1 MGYSSILKTDFYKVT
16 HMQQYNTGIT
26 HFTSYLTPRESRF
39 KNIDKMVVFGIA
51 NFVNEILYKDFNE
64 NFFGKHWLDIYE
76 DLIEVLHDGLHYSLP
91 TIKETELKIKKL
103 HELGYLPIEL
113 NGLPEGT
120 LCPMGVPAIE
130 IRSTHPDFAWVAQSI
145 ESILSCEFWHPAI
158 SATMALEYK
167 KIAKAAYDK
176 TVDDDISH
184 MTAMCD
190 FSMRGQ
196 ESYDSAVASGAAFLT
211 SFYNCSTIESRRYIR
226 ENYNDTKPERVNG
239 LTSTEHSVMCSDYA
253 ICGDER
259 ETFKRLLTEV
269 YPDTSF
275 AAVADSYDFWNVVT
289 NILPSLREE
298 IEAHNGFIGIRHD
311 CYTETAQLLTQKGWQ
326 YIKDITIEDKVAQF
340 DNGEI
345 TFVSPLKIINDPYKG
360 DMYRFYS
367 DKFGINTMVTPN
379 HRMVRFNK
387 KKQNY
392 QVITADKI
400 CYYDGM
406 GLPRNGLLK
415 GEVSELTPL
424 EKLFIAYQADGYC
437 TKSCLNKTE
446 QFDRGYTIKFQFSK
460 KKKIKHLIE
469 ICEEGGF
476 EYWVRS
482 GYKPHKLSQKEETE
496 ICVKIFEKPIK
507 RFENWVVLTD
517 KNKDWCRA
525 FIEEMSYWDCRIRKD
540 CPYIYE
546 YVNTHIKDA
555 EIVQTIGSLA
565 GYNTH
570 FSLRDDNR
578 KEHYKNC
585 CYVTINKE
593 NNIPCYTIH
602 KEKIENYEGNI
613 YCVNVPSGQLIVR
626 DNNQIFI
633 SGNSSE
639 PVHALCGIKSINLNK
654 ILCGEPEV
662 NNFEDFESLV
672 YEIVNDDLHFDEV
685 EEVYFEYKFKDIT
698 YKGVFD
704 IIPYVESYDHKGR
717 EWIAYETTFLR
728 EERTPEDKGMVESL
742 YELFGGYTN
751 SKGYKVMNPKLKA
764 VYGDSITIPRAKE
777 IYKRLEEK
785 GFAANNVSLGVGSFS
800 MECLEEDGVLK
811 PFTRDSF
818 SIAVKATY
826 CIYNDNGEEKE
837 IFIYK
842 DPKGCSGKKSL
853 KGLCRVAESYEEIK
867 VVQGLNQEQYDS
879 LEPVSLFVNYFK
891 DGNVNKYSFKDIRN
905 RMEDNI

>member
-26 HFTSYLTPRESRF
+26 HFTSYLTPRGSRF

-196 ESYDSAVASGAAFLT
+196 ESYTSSVASGAAFLT

-226 ENYNDTKPERVNG
+226 ENYNDAKPERVNG

-259 ETFKRLLTEV
+259 ETFRRLLTEV
-269 YPDTSF
+269 YPNTSF
-275 AAVADSYDFWNVVT
+275 AAVADSRDFWNVVT

-311 CYTETAQLLTQKGWQ
+311 
-326 YIKDITIEDKVAQF
+326 
-340 DNGEI
+340 
-345 TFVSPLKIINDPYKG
+345 
-360 DMYRFYS
+360 S
-367 DKFGINTMVTPN
+367 D
-379 HRMVRFNK
+379 
-387 KKQNY
+387 
-392 QVITADKI
+392 
-400 CYYDGM
+400 
-406 GLPRNGLLK
+406 
-415 GEVSELTPL
+415 
-424 EKLFIAYQADGYC
+424 
-437 TKSCLNKTE
+437 
-446 QFDRGYTIKFQFSK
+446 
-460 KKKIKHLIE
+460 
-469 ICEEGGF
+469 
-476 EYWVRS
+476 
-482 GYKPHKLSQKEETE
+482 
-496 ICVKIFEKPIK
+496 
-507 RFENWVVLTD
+507 
-517 KNKDWCRA
+517 
-525 FIEEMSYWDCRIRKD
+525 
-540 CPYIYE
+540 
-546 YVNTHIKDA
+546 
-555 EIVQTIGSLA
+555 
-565 GYNTH
+565 
-570 FSLRDDNR
+570 
-578 KEHYKNC
+578 
-585 CYVTINKE
+585 
-593 NNIPCYTIH
+593 
-602 KEKIENYEGNI
+602 
-613 YCVNVPSGQLIVR
+613 
-626 DNNQIFI
+626 
-633 SGNSSE
+633 E

-685 EEVYFEYKFKDIT
+685 EEVYFEYKFKDIA
-698 YKGVFD
+698 YRGVFD

-853 KGLCRVAESYEEIK
+853 KGLCRVVENYKEIK
-867 VVQGLNQEQYDS
+867 VVQELNQQQYDA
-879 LEPVSLFVNYFK
+879 LKPVSLFVNYFK
-891 DGNVNKYSFKDIRN
+891 DGTVNKYSFKDIRS

>member
-16 HMQQYNTGIT
+16 HMQQYQKGIT
-26 HFTSYLTPRESRF
+26 HFTSYLTPRGSRF
-39 KNIDKMVVFGIA
+39 KNIDKMAVFGIA

-64 NFFGKHWLDIYE
+64 NFFSKHWLDIYE
-76 DLIEVLHDGLHYSLP
+76 DLIEVLFDGLGYSLSS
-91 TIKETELKIKKL
+91 IKETELKVKKL

-196 ESYDSAVASGAAFLT
+196 ESYASSVASGAAFLT

-269 YPDTSF
+269 YPNTSF
-275 AAVADSYDFWNVVT
+275 AAVSDSYDFWNVVT

-311 CYTETAQLLTQKGWQ
+311 
-326 YIKDITIEDKVAQF
+326 
-340 DNGEI
+340 
-345 TFVSPLKIINDPYKG
+345 
-360 DMYRFYS
+360 S
-367 DKFGINTMVTPN
+367 D
-379 HRMVRFNK
+379 
-387 KKQNY
+387 
-392 QVITADKI
+392 
-400 CYYDGM
+400 
-406 GLPRNGLLK
+406 
-415 GEVSELTPL
+415 
-424 EKLFIAYQADGYC
+424 
-437 TKSCLNKTE
+437 
-446 QFDRGYTIKFQFSK
+446 
-460 KKKIKHLIE
+460 
-469 ICEEGGF
+469 
-476 EYWVRS
+476 
-482 GYKPHKLSQKEETE
+482 
-496 ICVKIFEKPIK
+496 
-507 RFENWVVLTD
+507 
-517 KNKDWCRA
+517 
-525 FIEEMSYWDCRIRKD
+525 
-540 CPYIYE
+540 
-546 YVNTHIKDA
+546 
-555 EIVQTIGSLA
+555 
-565 GYNTH
+565 
-570 FSLRDDNR
+570 
-578 KEHYKNC
+578 
-585 CYVTINKE
+585 
-593 NNIPCYTIH
+593 
-602 KEKIENYEGNI
+602 
-613 YCVNVPSGQLIVR
+613 
-626 DNNQIFI
+626 
-633 SGNSSE
+633 E
-639 PVHALCGIKSINLNK
+639 PVHALCGINCINLND
-654 ILCGEPEV
+654 ILVYDVEV
-662 NNFEDFESLV
+662 NDFEDFENLA
-672 YEIVNDDLHFDEV
+672 YEIMNDDFRFTK
-685 EEVYFEYKFKDIT
+685 EERVYIEYTFANKN
-698 YKGVFD
+698 YHGVFD
-704 IIPYVESYDHKGR
+704 IIPYVEEVDKNGY
-717 EWIAYETTFLR
+717 EWIRCELNLI
-728 EERTPEDKGMVESL
+728 EKERTPEDKGLVETL
-742 YELFGGYTN
+742 YELFGGEKN
-751 SKGYKVMNPKLKA
+751 NKGYIVVNPKVKA

-777 IYKRLEEK
+777 IYRRLEKK

-826 CIYNDNGEEKE
+826 CVYNDNGEEKE

-853 KGLCRVAESYEEIK
+853 KGLCRVVENYEEIK
-867 VVQGLNQEQYDS
+867 VVQELNQQQYDA
-879 LEPVSLFVNYFK
+879 LEPASLFVNYFK

>member
-26 HFTSYLTPRESRF
+26 HFTSYLTPRGSRF
-39 KNIDKMVVFGIA
+39 KTIDKMVVFGIA

-91 TIKETELKIKKL
+91 IIKETELKIKKL

-226 ENYNDTKPERVNG
+226 ENYNDAKPERVNG

-269 YPDTSF
+269 YPNTSF
-275 AAVADSYDFWNVVT
+275 AAVSDSYDFWNVVT

-311 CYTETAQLLTQKGWQ
+311 
-326 YIKDITIEDKVAQF
+326 
-340 DNGEI
+340 
-345 TFVSPLKIINDPYKG
+345 
-360 DMYRFYS
+360 S
-367 DKFGINTMVTPN
+367 D
-379 HRMVRFNK
+379 
-387 KKQNY
+387 
-392 QVITADKI
+392 
-400 CYYDGM
+400 
-406 GLPRNGLLK
+406 
-415 GEVSELTPL
+415 
-424 EKLFIAYQADGYC
+424 
-437 TKSCLNKTE
+437 
-446 QFDRGYTIKFQFSK
+446 
-460 KKKIKHLIE
+460 
-469 ICEEGGF
+469 
-476 EYWVRS
+476 
-482 GYKPHKLSQKEETE
+482 
-496 ICVKIFEKPIK
+496 
-507 RFENWVVLTD
+507 
-517 KNKDWCRA
+517 
-525 FIEEMSYWDCRIRKD
+525 
-540 CPYIYE
+540 
-546 YVNTHIKDA
+546 
-555 EIVQTIGSLA
+555 
-565 GYNTH
+565 
-570 FSLRDDNR
+570 
-578 KEHYKNC
+578 
-585 CYVTINKE
+585 
-593 NNIPCYTIH
+593 
-602 KEKIENYEGNI
+602 
-613 YCVNVPSGQLIVR
+613 
-626 DNNQIFI
+626 
-633 SGNSSE
+633 E

-685 EEVYFEYKFKDIT
+685 EEVYFEYKFKDIA
-698 YKGVFD
+698 YKGVVGS
-704 IIPYVESYDHKGR
+704 IPYVESYDHKGR

-853 KGLCRVAESYEEIK
+853 KGLCRVVENYEEIK
-867 VVQGLNQEQYDS
+867 VVQELNQQQYDA
-879 LEPVSLFVNYFK
+879 LKPASLFVNYFK

>member
-1 MGYSSILKTDFYKVT
+1 MNSILKTDFYKVT
-16 HMQQYNTGIT
+16 HMLQYRDNIT
-26 HFTSYLTPRESRF
+26 HFTSYLAPRGSRF
-39 KNIDKMVVFGIA
+39 QSIDKMVVFGIA
-51 NFVNEILYKDFNE
+51 NFVNEYLFKGFNE
-64 NFFGKHWLDIYE
+64 EFFNAEWPLVRNE
-76 DLIEVLHDGLHYSLP
+76 VVEVLENGLGYPQRLVNN
-91 TIKETELKIKKL
+91 TLVKIEAL
-103 HELGYLPIEL
+103 HNLGYLPIEI

-120 LCPMGVPAIE
+120 LCPMQVPAIE

-196 ESYDSAVASGAAFLT
+196 ESYTSSVASGAAFLT

-311 CYTETAQLLTQKGWQ
+311 
-326 YIKDITIEDKVAQF
+326 
-340 DNGEI
+340 
-345 TFVSPLKIINDPYKG
+345 
-360 DMYRFYS
+360 S
-367 DKFGINTMVTPN
+367 D
-379 HRMVRFNK
+379 
-387 KKQNY
+387 
-392 QVITADKI
+392 
-400 CYYDGM
+400 
-406 GLPRNGLLK
+406 
-415 GEVSELTPL
+415 
-424 EKLFIAYQADGYC
+424 
-437 TKSCLNKTE
+437 
-446 QFDRGYTIKFQFSK
+446 
-460 KKKIKHLIE
+460 
-469 ICEEGGF
+469 
-476 EYWVRS
+476 
-482 GYKPHKLSQKEETE
+482 
-496 ICVKIFEKPIK
+496 
-507 RFENWVVLTD
+507 
-517 KNKDWCRA
+517 
-525 FIEEMSYWDCRIRKD
+525 
-540 CPYIYE
+540 
-546 YVNTHIKDA
+546 
-555 EIVQTIGSLA
+555 
-565 GYNTH
+565 
-570 FSLRDDNR
+570 
-578 KEHYKNC
+578 
-585 CYVTINKE
+585 
-593 NNIPCYTIH
+593 
-602 KEKIENYEGNI
+602 
-613 YCVNVPSGQLIVR
+613 
-626 DNNQIFI
+626 
-633 SGNSSE
+633 E

-685 EEVYFEYKFKDIT
+685 EEVYFEYKFKDIA

-777 IYKRLEEK
+777 IYRRLEEK

-853 KGLCRVAESYEEIK
+853 KGLCRVVENYKEIK
-867 VVQGLNQEQYDS
+867 VVQELNQQQYDA
-879 LEPVSLFVNYFK
+879 LKPASLFVNYFK
-891 DGNVNKYSFKDIRN
+891 DGTVNKYSFKDIRS

>member
-26 HFTSYLTPRESRF
+26 HFTSYLTPRGSRF

-64 NFFGKHWLDIYE
+64 NFFDKHWLDIYE

-196 ESYDSAVASGAAFLT
+196 ESYTSSVASGAAFLT

-311 CYTETAQLLTQKGWQ
+311 
-326 YIKDITIEDKVAQF
+326 
-340 DNGEI
+340 
-345 TFVSPLKIINDPYKG
+345 
-360 DMYRFYS
+360 S
-367 DKFGINTMVTPN
+367 D
-379 HRMVRFNK
+379 
-387 KKQNY
+387 
-392 QVITADKI
+392 
-400 CYYDGM
+400 
-406 GLPRNGLLK
+406 
-415 GEVSELTPL
+415 
-424 EKLFIAYQADGYC
+424 
-437 TKSCLNKTE
+437 
-446 QFDRGYTIKFQFSK
+446 
-460 KKKIKHLIE
+460 
-469 ICEEGGF
+469 
-476 EYWVRS
+476 
-482 GYKPHKLSQKEETE
+482 
-496 ICVKIFEKPIK
+496 
-507 RFENWVVLTD
+507 
-517 KNKDWCRA
+517 
-525 FIEEMSYWDCRIRKD
+525 
-540 CPYIYE
+540 
-546 YVNTHIKDA
+546 
-555 EIVQTIGSLA
+555 
-565 GYNTH
+565 
-570 FSLRDDNR
+570 
-578 KEHYKNC
+578 
-585 CYVTINKE
+585 
-593 NNIPCYTIH
+593 
-602 KEKIENYEGNI
+602 
-613 YCVNVPSGQLIVR
+613 
-626 DNNQIFI
+626 
-633 SGNSSE
+633 E

-672 YEIVNDDLHFDEV
+672 YEIVNDDLHFDEI

-704 IIPYVESYDHKGR
+704 IIPYVENYDHKGR

-728 EERTPEDKGMVESL
+728 KERTSEDKGMVESL

-777 IYKRLEEK
+777 IYRRLEEK

-867 VVQGLNQEQYDS
+867 VVQGLTQEQYDS

-891 DGNVNKYSFKDIRN
+891 DGNVNKYSFKDIRS

>member
-26 HFTSYLTPRESRF
+26 HFTSYLTPRGSRF

-103 HELGYLPIEL
+103 YNLGYLPIEL

-196 ESYDSAVASGAAFLT
+196 ESYASSVASGAAFLT

-259 ETFKRLLTEV
+259 ETFRRLLTEV

-275 AAVADSYDFWNVVT
+275 AAVSDSYDFWNVVT

-311 CYTETAQLLTQKGWQ
+311 
-326 YIKDITIEDKVAQF
+326 
-340 DNGEI
+340 
-345 TFVSPLKIINDPYKG
+345 
-360 DMYRFYS
+360 S
-367 DKFGINTMVTPN
+367 D
-379 HRMVRFNK
+379 
-387 KKQNY
+387 
-392 QVITADKI
+392 
-400 CYYDGM
+400 
-406 GLPRNGLLK
+406 
-415 GEVSELTPL
+415 
-424 EKLFIAYQADGYC
+424 
-437 TKSCLNKTE
+437 
-446 QFDRGYTIKFQFSK
+446 
-460 KKKIKHLIE
+460 
-469 ICEEGGF
+469 
-476 EYWVRS
+476 
-482 GYKPHKLSQKEETE
+482 
-496 ICVKIFEKPIK
+496 
-507 RFENWVVLTD
+507 
-517 KNKDWCRA
+517 
-525 FIEEMSYWDCRIRKD
+525 
-540 CPYIYE
+540 
-546 YVNTHIKDA
+546 
-555 EIVQTIGSLA
+555 
-565 GYNTH
+565 
-570 FSLRDDNR
+570 
-578 KEHYKNC
+578 
-585 CYVTINKE
+585 
-593 NNIPCYTIH
+593 
-602 KEKIENYEGNI
+602 
-613 YCVNVPSGQLIVR
+613 
-626 DNNQIFI
+626 
-633 SGNSSE
+633 E
-639 PVHALCGIKSINLNK
+639 PVHALCGINCINLNK

-800 MECLEEDGVLK
+800 MECLEEDGILK

-826 CIYNDNGEEKE
+826 CIYNNNGEEKE

-853 KGLCRVAESYEEIK
+853 KGLCRVVEDYKEIK
-867 VVQGLNQEQYDS
+867 VVQELNQQQYDV
-879 LEPVSLFVNYFK
+879 LKPASLFVNYFK
-891 DGNVNKYSFKDIRN
+891 DGNVNKYSFKDIRS

>member
-26 HFTSYLTPRESRF
+26 HFTSYLTPRGSRF

-51 NFVNEILYKDFNE
+51 IFVNEILYKDFNE

-103 HELGYLPIEL
+103 YNLGYLPIEL

-196 ESYDSAVASGAAFLT
+196 ESYASSVASGAAFLT

-269 YPDTSF
+269 YPNTSF
-275 AAVADSYDFWNVVT
+275 AAVSDSYDFWNVVT
-289 NILPSLREE
+289 NILPSLRKE

-311 CYTETAQLLTQKGWQ
+311 
-326 YIKDITIEDKVAQF
+326 
-340 DNGEI
+340 
-345 TFVSPLKIINDPYKG
+345 
-360 DMYRFYS
+360 S
-367 DKFGINTMVTPN
+367 D
-379 HRMVRFNK
+379 
-387 KKQNY
+387 
-392 QVITADKI
+392 
-400 CYYDGM
+400 
-406 GLPRNGLLK
+406 
-415 GEVSELTPL
+415 
-424 EKLFIAYQADGYC
+424 
-437 TKSCLNKTE
+437 
-446 QFDRGYTIKFQFSK
+446 
-460 KKKIKHLIE
+460 
-469 ICEEGGF
+469 
-476 EYWVRS
+476 
-482 GYKPHKLSQKEETE
+482 
-496 ICVKIFEKPIK
+496 
-507 RFENWVVLTD
+507 
-517 KNKDWCRA
+517 
-525 FIEEMSYWDCRIRKD
+525 
-540 CPYIYE
+540 
-546 YVNTHIKDA
+546 
-555 EIVQTIGSLA
+555 
-565 GYNTH
+565 
-570 FSLRDDNR
+570 
-578 KEHYKNC
+578 
-585 CYVTINKE
+585 
-593 NNIPCYTIH
+593 
-602 KEKIENYEGNI
+602 
-613 YCVNVPSGQLIVR
+613 
-626 DNNQIFI
+626 
-633 SGNSSE
+633 E

-800 MECLEEDGVLK
+800 MECLEEDGILK

-826 CIYNDNGEEKE
+826 CIYNNNGEEKE

-853 KGLCRVAESYEEIK
+853 KGLCRVVEDYKEIK
-867 VVQGLNQEQYDS
+867 VVQELNQQQYDE
-879 LEPVSLFVNYFK
+879 LKPASLFVNYFK
-891 DGNVNKYSFKDIRN
+891 DGNVNKYSFKDIRS

>member
-26 HFTSYLTPRESRF
+26 HFTSYLTPRGSRF

-76 DLIEVLHDGLHYSLP
+76 DLIEVLHDGLGYSLP
-91 TIKETELKIKKL
+91 IIKETELKIKKL
-103 HELGYLPIEL
+103 YNLGYLPIEL

-196 ESYDSAVASGAAFLT
+196 ESYTSSVASGAAFLT

-259 ETFKRLLTEV
+259 ETFRRLLTEV

-275 AAVADSYDFWNVVT
+275 AAVSDSYDFWNVVT

-311 CYTETAQLLTQKGWQ
+311 
-326 YIKDITIEDKVAQF
+326 
-340 DNGEI
+340 
-345 TFVSPLKIINDPYKG
+345 
-360 DMYRFYS
+360 S
-367 DKFGINTMVTPN
+367 D
-379 HRMVRFNK
+379 
-387 KKQNY
+387 
-392 QVITADKI
+392 
-400 CYYDGM
+400 
-406 GLPRNGLLK
+406 
-415 GEVSELTPL
+415 
-424 EKLFIAYQADGYC
+424 
-437 TKSCLNKTE
+437 
-446 QFDRGYTIKFQFSK
+446 
-460 KKKIKHLIE
+460 
-469 ICEEGGF
+469 
-476 EYWVRS
+476 
-482 GYKPHKLSQKEETE
+482 
-496 ICVKIFEKPIK
+496 
-507 RFENWVVLTD
+507 
-517 KNKDWCRA
+517 
-525 FIEEMSYWDCRIRKD
+525 
-540 CPYIYE
+540 
-546 YVNTHIKDA
+546 
-555 EIVQTIGSLA
+555 
-565 GYNTH
+565 
-570 FSLRDDNR
+570 
-578 KEHYKNC
+578 
-585 CYVTINKE
+585 
-593 NNIPCYTIH
+593 
-602 KEKIENYEGNI
+602 
-613 YCVNVPSGQLIVR
+613 
-626 DNNQIFI
+626 
-633 SGNSSE
+633 E

-685 EEVYFEYKFKDIT
+685 EEVYFEYKFKDIA

-818 SIAVKATY
+818 SIAVKATC

-853 KGLCRVAESYEEIK
+853 KGLCRVVENYKEIK
-867 VVQGLNQEQYDS
+867 VVQELNQQQYDA
-879 LEPVSLFVNYFK
+879 LEPASLFVNYFK

>member
-26 HFTSYLTPRESRF
+26 HFTSYLTPRGSRF
-39 KNIDKMVVFGIA
+39 KNIDKMVVFGVA

-130 IRSTHPDFAWVAQSI
+130 IRSTHSDFAWVAQSI

-196 ESYDSAVASGAAFLT
+196 ESYTSSVASGAAFLT

-259 ETFKRLLTEV
+259 ETFRRLLTEV

-275 AAVADSYDFWNVVT
+275 AAVSDSYDFWNVVT

-311 CYTETAQLLTQKGWQ
+311 
-326 YIKDITIEDKVAQF
+326 
-340 DNGEI
+340 
-345 TFVSPLKIINDPYKG
+345 
-360 DMYRFYS
+360 S
-367 DKFGINTMVTPN
+367 D
-379 HRMVRFNK
+379 
-387 KKQNY
+387 
-392 QVITADKI
+392 
-400 CYYDGM
+400 
-406 GLPRNGLLK
+406 
-415 GEVSELTPL
+415 
-424 EKLFIAYQADGYC
+424 
-437 TKSCLNKTE
+437 
-446 QFDRGYTIKFQFSK
+446 
-460 KKKIKHLIE
+460 
-469 ICEEGGF
+469 
-476 EYWVRS
+476 
-482 GYKPHKLSQKEETE
+482 
-496 ICVKIFEKPIK
+496 
-507 RFENWVVLTD
+507 
-517 KNKDWCRA
+517 
-525 FIEEMSYWDCRIRKD
+525 
-540 CPYIYE
+540 
-546 YVNTHIKDA
+546 
-555 EIVQTIGSLA
+555 
-565 GYNTH
+565 
-570 FSLRDDNR
+570 
-578 KEHYKNC
+578 
-585 CYVTINKE
+585 
-593 NNIPCYTIH
+593 
-602 KEKIENYEGNI
+602 
-613 YCVNVPSGQLIVR
+613 
-626 DNNQIFI
+626 
-633 SGNSSE
+633 E

-842 DPKGCSGKKSL
+842 DPKGCSAKKSL
-853 KGLCRVAESYEEIK
+853 KGLCRVAEGYDEIK
-867 VVQGLNQEQYDS
+867 VLQGLSQQQYDS

>member
-26 HFTSYLTPRESRF
+26 HFTSYLTPRGSRF

-103 HELGYLPIEL
+103 YNLGYLPIEL

-196 ESYDSAVASGAAFLT
+196 ESYTSSVASGAAFLT

-226 ENYNDTKPERVNG
+226 ENYNDAKPERVNG

-259 ETFKRLLTEV
+259 ETFRRLLTEV

-275 AAVADSYDFWNVVT
+275 AAVSDSYDFWNVVT

-311 CYTETAQLLTQKGWQ
+311 
-326 YIKDITIEDKVAQF
+326 
-340 DNGEI
+340 
-345 TFVSPLKIINDPYKG
+345 
-360 DMYRFYS
+360 S
-367 DKFGINTMVTPN
+367 D
-379 HRMVRFNK
+379 
-387 KKQNY
+387 
-392 QVITADKI
+392 
-400 CYYDGM
+400 
-406 GLPRNGLLK
+406 
-415 GEVSELTPL
+415 
-424 EKLFIAYQADGYC
+424 
-437 TKSCLNKTE
+437 
-446 QFDRGYTIKFQFSK
+446 
-460 KKKIKHLIE
+460 
-469 ICEEGGF
+469 
-476 EYWVRS
+476 
-482 GYKPHKLSQKEETE
+482 
-496 ICVKIFEKPIK
+496 
-507 RFENWVVLTD
+507 
-517 KNKDWCRA
+517 
-525 FIEEMSYWDCRIRKD
+525 
-540 CPYIYE
+540 
-546 YVNTHIKDA
+546 
-555 EIVQTIGSLA
+555 
-565 GYNTH
+565 
-570 FSLRDDNR
+570 
-578 KEHYKNC
+578 
-585 CYVTINKE
+585 
-593 NNIPCYTIH
+593 
-602 KEKIENYEGNI
+602 
-613 YCVNVPSGQLIVR
+613 
-626 DNNQIFI
+626 
-633 SGNSSE
+633 E

-685 EEVYFEYKFKDIT
+685 EKVYFEYKFKDIA

-777 IYKRLEEK
+777 IYKRLEDK

-800 MECLEEDGVLK
+800 MECLEENGELK

-826 CIYNDNGEEKE
+826 CIYDDNGEEKE

-853 KGLCRVAESYEEIK
+853 KGLCRVVENYEEIK
-867 VVQGLNQEQYDS
+867 VVQELNQQQYDALKS
-879 LEPVSLFVNYFK
+879 ASLFVNYFK
-891 DGNVNKYSFKDIRN
+891 DGTVNKYSFKDIRS

>member
-26 HFTSYLTPRESRF
+26 HFTSYLTPRGSRF

-64 NFFGKHWLDIYE
+64 NFFCKHWLDIYE
-76 DLIEVLHDGLHYSLP
+76 DLIEVLHDGLRYSLP

-196 ESYDSAVASGAAFLT
+196 ESYTSSVASGAAFLT

-269 YPDTSF
+269 YPNTSF
-275 AAVADSYDFWNVVT
+275 AAVSDSYDFWNVVT

-311 CYTETAQLLTQKGWQ
+311 
-326 YIKDITIEDKVAQF
+326 
-340 DNGEI
+340 
-345 TFVSPLKIINDPYKG
+345 
-360 DMYRFYS
+360 S
-367 DKFGINTMVTPN
+367 D
-379 HRMVRFNK
+379 
-387 KKQNY
+387 
-392 QVITADKI
+392 
-400 CYYDGM
+400 
-406 GLPRNGLLK
+406 
-415 GEVSELTPL
+415 
-424 EKLFIAYQADGYC
+424 
-437 TKSCLNKTE
+437 
-446 QFDRGYTIKFQFSK
+446 
-460 KKKIKHLIE
+460 
-469 ICEEGGF
+469 
-476 EYWVRS
+476 
-482 GYKPHKLSQKEETE
+482 
-496 ICVKIFEKPIK
+496 
-507 RFENWVVLTD
+507 
-517 KNKDWCRA
+517 
-525 FIEEMSYWDCRIRKD
+525 
-540 CPYIYE
+540 
-546 YVNTHIKDA
+546 
-555 EIVQTIGSLA
+555 
-565 GYNTH
+565 
-570 FSLRDDNR
+570 
-578 KEHYKNC
+578 
-585 CYVTINKE
+585 
-593 NNIPCYTIH
+593 
-602 KEKIENYEGNI
+602 
-613 YCVNVPSGQLIVR
+613 
-626 DNNQIFI
+626 
-633 SGNSSE
+633 E
-639 PVHALCGIKSINLNK
+639 PVHALCGIPQFNFNK
-654 ILCGEPEV
+654 IYSFNEDIIHISDEEE
-662 NNFEDFESLV
+662 FEDFIYEFMNDNYPKVDESF
-672 YEIVNDDLHFDEV
+672 EA
-685 EEVYFEYKFKDIT
+685 YFEYTNKPEEENHEEQFFSGV
-698 YKGVFD
+698 YK
-704 IIPYVESYDHKGR
+704 IIPITFTYNLGLEKHG
-717 EWIAYETTFLR
+717 YEIQKVRDSLTY
-728 EERTPEDKGMVESL
+728 EDKGMVESL
-742 YELFGGYTN
+742 YELFGGYIN

-853 KGLCRVAESYEEIK
+853 KGLCRVVENYKEMK
-867 VVQGLNQEQYDS
+867 VVQELNRQQYDA
-879 LEPVSLFVNYFK
+879 LEPASLFVNYFK

>member
-26 HFTSYLTPRESRF
+26 HFTSYLTPRGSRF

-103 HELGYLPIEL
+103 YNLGYLPIEL

-196 ESYDSAVASGAAFLT
+196 ESYASSVASGAAFLT

-269 YPDTSF
+269 YPNTSF
-275 AAVADSYDFWNVVT
+275 AAVSDSYDFWNVVT
-289 NILPSLREE
+289 NILPSLRKE

-311 CYTETAQLLTQKGWQ
+311 
-326 YIKDITIEDKVAQF
+326 
-340 DNGEI
+340 
-345 TFVSPLKIINDPYKG
+345 
-360 DMYRFYS
+360 S
-367 DKFGINTMVTPN
+367 D
-379 HRMVRFNK
+379 
-387 KKQNY
+387 
-392 QVITADKI
+392 
-400 CYYDGM
+400 
-406 GLPRNGLLK
+406 
-415 GEVSELTPL
+415 
-424 EKLFIAYQADGYC
+424 
-437 TKSCLNKTE
+437 
-446 QFDRGYTIKFQFSK
+446 
-460 KKKIKHLIE
+460 
-469 ICEEGGF
+469 
-476 EYWVRS
+476 
-482 GYKPHKLSQKEETE
+482 
-496 ICVKIFEKPIK
+496 
-507 RFENWVVLTD
+507 
-517 KNKDWCRA
+517 
-525 FIEEMSYWDCRIRKD
+525 
-540 CPYIYE
+540 
-546 YVNTHIKDA
+546 
-555 EIVQTIGSLA
+555 
-565 GYNTH
+565 
-570 FSLRDDNR
+570 
-578 KEHYKNC
+578 
-585 CYVTINKE
+585 
-593 NNIPCYTIH
+593 
-602 KEKIENYEGNI
+602 
-613 YCVNVPSGQLIVR
+613 
-626 DNNQIFI
+626 
-633 SGNSSE
+633 E

-800 MECLEEDGVLK
+800 MECLEEDGILK

-826 CIYNDNGEEKE
+826 CIYNNNGEEKE

-853 KGLCRVAESYEEIK
+853 KGLCRVVEDYKEIK
-867 VVQGLNQEQYDS
+867 VVQELNQQQYDA
-879 LEPVSLFVNYFK
+879 LKPASLFVNYFK
-891 DGNVNKYSFKDIRN
+891 DGNVNKYSFKDIRS

>member
-26 HFTSYLTPRESRF
+26 HFTSYLTPRGSRF

-130 IRSTHPDFAWVAQSI
+130 IRSTHSDFAWVAQSI

-269 YPDTSF
+269 YPNTSF
-275 AAVADSYDFWNVVT
+275 AAVSDSYDFWNVVT

-311 CYTETAQLLTQKGWQ
+311 
-326 YIKDITIEDKVAQF
+326 
-340 DNGEI
+340 
-345 TFVSPLKIINDPYKG
+345 
-360 DMYRFYS
+360 S
-367 DKFGINTMVTPN
+367 D
-379 HRMVRFNK
+379 
-387 KKQNY
+387 
-392 QVITADKI
+392 
-400 CYYDGM
+400 
-406 GLPRNGLLK
+406 
-415 GEVSELTPL
+415 
-424 EKLFIAYQADGYC
+424 
-437 TKSCLNKTE
+437 
-446 QFDRGYTIKFQFSK
+446 
-460 KKKIKHLIE
+460 
-469 ICEEGGF
+469 
-476 EYWVRS
+476 
-482 GYKPHKLSQKEETE
+482 
-496 ICVKIFEKPIK
+496 
-507 RFENWVVLTD
+507 
-517 KNKDWCRA
+517 
-525 FIEEMSYWDCRIRKD
+525 
-540 CPYIYE
+540 
-546 YVNTHIKDA
+546 
-555 EIVQTIGSLA
+555 
-565 GYNTH
+565 
-570 FSLRDDNR
+570 
-578 KEHYKNC
+578 
-585 CYVTINKE
+585 
-593 NNIPCYTIH
+593 
-602 KEKIENYEGNI
+602 
-613 YCVNVPSGQLIVR
+613 
-626 DNNQIFI
+626 
-633 SGNSSE
+633 E

-685 EEVYFEYKFKDIT
+685 EEVYFEYKFKDIA

-853 KGLCRVAESYEEIK
+853 KGLCRVVENYKEIK
-867 VVQGLNQEQYDS
+867 VVQELNRKQYDA
-879 LEPVSLFVNYFK
+879 LEPASLFVNYFK
-891 DGNVNKYSFKDIRN
+891 NGNVNKYSFKDIRN

>member
-26 HFTSYLTPRESRF
+26 HFTSYLTPRGSRF

-76 DLIEVLHDGLHYSLP
+76 DLIEVLHNGLHYSLS

-103 HELGYLPIEL
+103 YNLGYLPIEL

-130 IRSTHPDFAWVAQSI
+130 IRSTHLDFAWVAQSI

-196 ESYDSAVASGAAFLT
+196 ESYTSSVASGAAFLT

-311 CYTETAQLLTQKGWQ
+311 
-326 YIKDITIEDKVAQF
+326 
-340 DNGEI
+340 
-345 TFVSPLKIINDPYKG
+345 
-360 DMYRFYS
+360 S
-367 DKFGINTMVTPN
+367 D
-379 HRMVRFNK
+379 
-387 KKQNY
+387 
-392 QVITADKI
+392 
-400 CYYDGM
+400 
-406 GLPRNGLLK
+406 
-415 GEVSELTPL
+415 
-424 EKLFIAYQADGYC
+424 
-437 TKSCLNKTE
+437 
-446 QFDRGYTIKFQFSK
+446 
-460 KKKIKHLIE
+460 
-469 ICEEGGF
+469 
-476 EYWVRS
+476 
-482 GYKPHKLSQKEETE
+482 
-496 ICVKIFEKPIK
+496 
-507 RFENWVVLTD
+507 
-517 KNKDWCRA
+517 
-525 FIEEMSYWDCRIRKD
+525 
-540 CPYIYE
+540 
-546 YVNTHIKDA
+546 
-555 EIVQTIGSLA
+555 
-565 GYNTH
+565 
-570 FSLRDDNR
+570 
-578 KEHYKNC
+578 
-585 CYVTINKE
+585 
-593 NNIPCYTIH
+593 
-602 KEKIENYEGNI
+602 
-613 YCVNVPSGQLIVR
+613 
-626 DNNQIFI
+626 
-633 SGNSSE
+633 E

-672 YEIVNDDLHFDEV
+672 YEIVNDDLPFDEV

-853 KGLCRVAESYEEIK
+853 KGLCRVVENYKEIK
-867 VVQGLNQEQYDS
+867 VVQELNREQYDA
-879 LEPVSLFVNYFK
+879 LEPASLFVNYFK

>member
-26 HFTSYLTPRESRF
+26 HFTSYLTPRGSRF

-51 NFVNEILYKDFNE
+51 SFVNEILYKDFNE

-76 DLIEVLHDGLHYSLP
+76 DLIEVLHDGLHYSLL

-103 HELGYLPIEL
+103 YNLGYLPIEL

-196 ESYDSAVASGAAFLT
+196 ESYTSSVASGAAFLT

-275 AAVADSYDFWNVVT
+275 AAVSDSYDFWNVVT

-311 CYTETAQLLTQKGWQ
+311 
-326 YIKDITIEDKVAQF
+326 
-340 DNGEI
+340 
-345 TFVSPLKIINDPYKG
+345 
-360 DMYRFYS
+360 S
-367 DKFGINTMVTPN
+367 D
-379 HRMVRFNK
+379 
-387 KKQNY
+387 
-392 QVITADKI
+392 
-400 CYYDGM
+400 
-406 GLPRNGLLK
+406 
-415 GEVSELTPL
+415 
-424 EKLFIAYQADGYC
+424 
-437 TKSCLNKTE
+437 
-446 QFDRGYTIKFQFSK
+446 
-460 KKKIKHLIE
+460 
-469 ICEEGGF
+469 
-476 EYWVRS
+476 
-482 GYKPHKLSQKEETE
+482 
-496 ICVKIFEKPIK
+496 
-507 RFENWVVLTD
+507 
-517 KNKDWCRA
+517 
-525 FIEEMSYWDCRIRKD
+525 
-540 CPYIYE
+540 
-546 YVNTHIKDA
+546 
-555 EIVQTIGSLA
+555 
-565 GYNTH
+565 
-570 FSLRDDNR
+570 
-578 KEHYKNC
+578 
-585 CYVTINKE
+585 
-593 NNIPCYTIH
+593 
-602 KEKIENYEGNI
+602 
-613 YCVNVPSGQLIVR
+613 
-626 DNNQIFI
+626 
-633 SGNSSE
+633 E

-853 KGLCRVAESYEEIK
+853 KGLCRVVENYEEIK
-867 VVQGLNQEQYDS
+867 VVQELNQQQYDA
-879 LEPVSLFVNYFK
+879 LKPASLFVNYFK
-891 DGNVNKYSFKDIRN
+891 DGNVNKYSFKDIRS

>member
-26 HFTSYLTPRESRF
+26 HFTSYLTPRGSRF

-103 HELGYLPIEL
+103 YNLGYLPIEL

-196 ESYDSAVASGAAFLT
+196 ESYASSVASGAAFLT

-259 ETFKRLLTEV
+259 ETFRRLLTEV

-298 IEAHNGFIGIRHD
+298 IEAHKGFIGIRHD
-311 CYTETAQLLTQKGWQ
+311 
-326 YIKDITIEDKVAQF
+326 
-340 DNGEI
+340 
-345 TFVSPLKIINDPYKG
+345 
-360 DMYRFYS
+360 S
-367 DKFGINTMVTPN
+367 D
-379 HRMVRFNK
+379 
-387 KKQNY
+387 
-392 QVITADKI
+392 
-400 CYYDGM
+400 
-406 GLPRNGLLK
+406 
-415 GEVSELTPL
+415 
-424 EKLFIAYQADGYC
+424 
-437 TKSCLNKTE
+437 
-446 QFDRGYTIKFQFSK
+446 
-460 KKKIKHLIE
+460 
-469 ICEEGGF
+469 
-476 EYWVRS
+476 
-482 GYKPHKLSQKEETE
+482 
-496 ICVKIFEKPIK
+496 
-507 RFENWVVLTD
+507 
-517 KNKDWCRA
+517 
-525 FIEEMSYWDCRIRKD
+525 
-540 CPYIYE
+540 
-546 YVNTHIKDA
+546 
-555 EIVQTIGSLA
+555 
-565 GYNTH
+565 
-570 FSLRDDNR
+570 
-578 KEHYKNC
+578 
-585 CYVTINKE
+585 
-593 NNIPCYTIH
+593 
-602 KEKIENYEGNI
+602 
-613 YCVNVPSGQLIVR
+613 
-626 DNNQIFI
+626 
-633 SGNSSE
+633 E

-751 SKGYKVMNPKLKA
+751 SKGYKVMNPKLKG

-800 MECLEEDGVLK
+800 MECLEEDGILK

-826 CIYNDNGEEKE
+826 CIYNNNGEEKE

-853 KGLCRVAESYEEIK
+853 KGLCRVVEDYKEIK
-867 VVQGLNQEQYDS
+867 VVQELNQQQYDA
-879 LEPVSLFVNYFK
+879 LKPASLFVNYFK
-891 DGNVNKYSFKDIRN
+891 DGNVNKYSFKDIRS

>member
-26 HFTSYLTPRESRF
+26 HFTSYLTPRGSRF

-76 DLIEVLHDGLHYSLP
+76 DLIEVLHNGLHYSLP

-103 HELGYLPIEL
+103 YNLGYLPIEL

-176 TVDDDISH
+176 TVDDGISH

-259 ETFKRLLTEV
+259 KTFKRLLTEV

-275 AAVADSYDFWNVVT
+275 AAVSDSYDFWNVVT

-311 CYTETAQLLTQKGWQ
+311 
-326 YIKDITIEDKVAQF
+326 
-340 DNGEI
+340 
-345 TFVSPLKIINDPYKG
+345 
-360 DMYRFYS
+360 S
-367 DKFGINTMVTPN
+367 D
-379 HRMVRFNK
+379 
-387 KKQNY
+387 
-392 QVITADKI
+392 
-400 CYYDGM
+400 
-406 GLPRNGLLK
+406 
-415 GEVSELTPL
+415 
-424 EKLFIAYQADGYC
+424 
-437 TKSCLNKTE
+437 
-446 QFDRGYTIKFQFSK
+446 
-460 KKKIKHLIE
+460 
-469 ICEEGGF
+469 
-476 EYWVRS
+476 
-482 GYKPHKLSQKEETE
+482 
-496 ICVKIFEKPIK
+496 
-507 RFENWVVLTD
+507 
-517 KNKDWCRA
+517 
-525 FIEEMSYWDCRIRKD
+525 
-540 CPYIYE
+540 
-546 YVNTHIKDA
+546 
-555 EIVQTIGSLA
+555 
-565 GYNTH
+565 
-570 FSLRDDNR
+570 
-578 KEHYKNC
+578 
-585 CYVTINKE
+585 
-593 NNIPCYTIH
+593 
-602 KEKIENYEGNI
+602 
-613 YCVNVPSGQLIVR
+613 
-626 DNNQIFI
+626 
-633 SGNSSE
+633 E

-685 EEVYFEYKFKDIT
+685 EEVYFEYKFKDIA

-853 KGLCRVAESYEEIK
+853 KGLCRVVENYEEIK
-867 VVQGLNQEQYDS
+867 VVQELNQQQYDA
-879 LEPVSLFVNYFK
+879 LKPASLFVNYFK
-891 DGNVNKYSFKDIRN
+891 DGNVNKYSFKDIRS

>member
-26 HFTSYLTPRESRF
+26 HFTSYLTPRGSRF

-76 DLIEVLHDGLHYSLP
+76 DLIEVLHDGLGYSLP
-91 TIKETELKIKKL
+91 IIKETELKIKKL

-196 ESYDSAVASGAAFLT
+196 ESYTSSVASGAAFLT

-259 ETFKRLLTEV
+259 ETFRRLLTEV

-275 AAVADSYDFWNVVT
+275 AAVADSRDFWNVVT

-311 CYTETAQLLTQKGWQ
+311 
-326 YIKDITIEDKVAQF
+326 
-340 DNGEI
+340 
-345 TFVSPLKIINDPYKG
+345 
-360 DMYRFYS
+360 S
-367 DKFGINTMVTPN
+367 D
-379 HRMVRFNK
+379 
-387 KKQNY
+387 
-392 QVITADKI
+392 
-400 CYYDGM
+400 
-406 GLPRNGLLK
+406 
-415 GEVSELTPL
+415 
-424 EKLFIAYQADGYC
+424 
-437 TKSCLNKTE
+437 
-446 QFDRGYTIKFQFSK
+446 
-460 KKKIKHLIE
+460 
-469 ICEEGGF
+469 
-476 EYWVRS
+476 
-482 GYKPHKLSQKEETE
+482 
-496 ICVKIFEKPIK
+496 
-507 RFENWVVLTD
+507 
-517 KNKDWCRA
+517 
-525 FIEEMSYWDCRIRKD
+525 
-540 CPYIYE
+540 
-546 YVNTHIKDA
+546 
-555 EIVQTIGSLA
+555 
-565 GYNTH
+565 
-570 FSLRDDNR
+570 
-578 KEHYKNC
+578 
-585 CYVTINKE
+585 
-593 NNIPCYTIH
+593 
-602 KEKIENYEGNI
+602 
-613 YCVNVPSGQLIVR
+613 
-626 DNNQIFI
+626 
-633 SGNSSE
+633 E

-853 KGLCRVAESYEEIK
+853 KGLCRVVENYKEMK
-867 VVQGLNQEQYDS
+867 VVQELNREQYDA
-879 LEPVSLFVNYFK
+879 LEPASLFVNYFK

>member
-26 HFTSYLTPRESRF
+26 HFTSYLTPRGSRF

-167 KIAKAAYDK
+167 KIAKEAYDK

-184 MTAMCD
+184 MTALCD

-226 ENYNDTKPERVNG
+226 ENYKDTNPVRVNG

-259 ETFKRLLTEV
+259 ETFRRLLTEV
-269 YPDTSF
+269 YPNTSF
-275 AAVADSYDFWNVVT
+275 AAVGDSYDFWNVVT

-298 IEAHNGFIGIRHD
+298 IESHNGFIGIRHD
-311 CYTETAQLLTQKGWQ
+311 
-326 YIKDITIEDKVAQF
+326 
-340 DNGEI
+340 
-345 TFVSPLKIINDPYKG
+345 
-360 DMYRFYS
+360 S
-367 DKFGINTMVTPN
+367 D
-379 HRMVRFNK
+379 
-387 KKQNY
+387 
-392 QVITADKI
+392 
-400 CYYDGM
+400 
-406 GLPRNGLLK
+406 
-415 GEVSELTPL
+415 
-424 EKLFIAYQADGYC
+424 
-437 TKSCLNKTE
+437 
-446 QFDRGYTIKFQFSK
+446 
-460 KKKIKHLIE
+460 
-469 ICEEGGF
+469 
-476 EYWVRS
+476 
-482 GYKPHKLSQKEETE
+482 
-496 ICVKIFEKPIK
+496 
-507 RFENWVVLTD
+507 
-517 KNKDWCRA
+517 
-525 FIEEMSYWDCRIRKD
+525 
-540 CPYIYE
+540 
-546 YVNTHIKDA
+546 
-555 EIVQTIGSLA
+555 
-565 GYNTH
+565 
-570 FSLRDDNR
+570 
-578 KEHYKNC
+578 
-585 CYVTINKE
+585 
-593 NNIPCYTIH
+593 
-602 KEKIENYEGNI
+602 
-613 YCVNVPSGQLIVR
+613 
-626 DNNQIFI
+626 
-633 SGNSSE
+633 E
-639 PVHALCGIKSINLNK
+639 PVHALCGIPQFNFNK
-654 ILCGEPEV
+654 VYSFNGSTLPISNEED
-662 NNFEDFESLV
+662 FEDFVFEF
-672 YEIVNDDLHFDEV
+672 VNDNYPKVDEPF
-685 EEVYFEYKFKDIT
+685 EAYFEYTNKPEKENYDGQFFSGVYKIIPIT
-698 YKGVFD
+698 YNYDYGFD
-704 IIPYVESYDHKGR
+704 EYEYGYEVKKVRDSLSY
-717 EWIAYETTFLR
+717 
-728 EERTPEDKGMVESL
+728 EDKGMVESL

-842 DPKGCSGKKSL
+842 DPKGCSAKKSL
-853 KGLCRVAESYEEIK
+853 KGLCRVAEGYDEIK
-867 VVQGLNQEQYDS
+867 VLQGLSQQQYDS